1 MERTEHPIV
10 EAAGLVKHYG
20 ETVAV
25 DGVGLEVAQGEILGL
40 LGPNGAGKS
49 TTVRILTT
57 MTVADAGSA
66 RVAGHDVMREGAAVR
81 AAIGV
86 TGQDSSLD
94 ELLTGFQNLEM
105 VGELSRLPRR
115 VAQARARELLERF
128 ELTHAADRIVK
139 TYSGGMRRRLDLAAS
154 ITASPPVLFLD
165 EPTTGLDP
173 VSRQRVWDVV
183 REMVQNGT
191 TVLLTTQYL
200 DEADVLADRIAVIDH
215 GRVIA
220 EGTPHELKAATGDA
234 QLVITLERAHAAAA
248 PTLQPLVDGP
258 VHVSPDGR
266 SLRAAV
272 RSGHGLA
279 TLVVRALDNAGVAV
293 DDIVVAPPSLDDV
306 FRELTGEELPHP
318 VEEDDAEAHVDEEG
332 AAA

>member
-1 MERTEHPIV
+1 VEQPII
-10 EAAGLVKHYG
+10 EAAGLVKRYG

-25 DGVGLEVAQGEILGL
+25 DGVGLEVARGEILGL

-57 MTVADAGSA
+57 MTVADAGTA
-66 RVAGHDVMREGAAVR
+66 RVAGHDVMREAAAVR

-86 TGQDSSLD
+86 TGQDASLD

-115 VAQARARELLERF
+115 VARTRARELLERF

-173 VSRQRVWDVV
+173 VSRQRVWDVM
-183 REMVQNGT
+183 REMVRDGT

-200 DEADVLADRIAVIDH
+200 DEADLLANRIAVIDH
-215 GRVIA
+215 GLVIA

-234 QLVITLERAHAAAA
+234 QLVVTLEHAHAAAA
-248 PTLQPLVDGP
+248 STLHPIVDGP

-266 SLRAAV
+266 HLRAAV

-279 TLVVRALDNAGVAV
+279 TLVVRALDDAGVAV
-293 DDIVVAPPSLDDV
+293 DDIIVQPPSLDDV
-306 FRELTGEELPHP
+306 FRELTGEELPH
-318 VEEDDAEAHVDEEG
+318 EIEADDDVDEG